1 MKMGKLSIEDINNV
15 IQNGALNGH
24 DIRMQDIMYVAA
36 LHIFKDKS
44 VVYATLWGKDSSED
58 KMITYDSCD
67 KINFLKKLIK
77 PVSKEASKTTMK
89 DEPDSQYEGL
99 TFEEN
104 KDAMIKMI
112 DELKVA
118 LDKGKMEYKEYSD
131 RVTKLRIALN
141 DKFAVSSKQD
151 EQHIIVYP
159 KFNTICPH
167 TRTECWVQTKEF
179 AMQHWGLIEDTNN
192 AKLNE
197 ENNEQRDEEADK

>member
-58 KMITYDSCD
+58 KVITYDSCD
-67 KINFLKKLIK
+67 KIKFLKKLIK
-77 PVSKEASKTTMK
+77 PVSKEASKTTGK
-89 DEPDSQYEGL
+89 DEPDSQYEDI

-104 KDAMIKMI
+104 KAYM
-112 DELKVA
+112 LK
-118 LDKGKMEYKEYSD
+118 LKKE
-131 RVTKLRIALN
+131 TEEAIANEEIEKKDGLKILADLSVKLN
-141 DKFAVSSKQD
+141 DKFAVSEKQD
-151 EQHIIVYP
+151 EQRIIVYP